1 MLKKLLL
8 GLIGVSIAFSTH
20 AQVFNTKSE
29 LYDFLSMELRKAGYD
44 VVEEEGRLIMGIM
57 GDPNGTTFVITGL
70 SEKPNELNLAT
81 RIARNCTVSQ
91 KIKQIAA
98 GFDVLVLEGS
108 GGSCVYGDLRSFY
121 LPITRENY
129 SKHFDNFI
137 HRLGEINSKL

>member
-44 VVEEEGRLIMGIM
+44 VVEEEGRLIMG
-57 GDPNGTTFVITGL
+57 DPNDTAFVITGL
-70 SEKPNELNLAT
+70 SEKPNELNLAA
-81 RIARNCTVSQ
+81 RLARNCTVSQ

-98 GFDVLVLEGS
+98 GFDVLVLERS

>member
-44 VVEEEGRLIMGIM
+44 VVEEKGRLIMG
-57 GDPNGTTFVITGL
+57 DPNDTVFVITGL
-70 SEKPNELNLAT
+70 SEKPNELNLAV

-98 GFDVLVLEGS
+98 GFDVRVIEGS
-108 GGSCVYGDLRSFY
+108 GGSCVYGDFRSFY

-129 SKHFDNFI
+129 IKHFENFI
-137 HRLGEINSKL
+137 DRLGEINSKL

>member
-29 LYDFLSMELRKAGYD
+29 LYDSLSMELRKAGYD
-44 VVEEEGRLIMGIM
+44 VVEEEGRLLM
-57 GDPNGTTFVITGL
+57 GDPNDTVFVITGL
-70 SEKPNELNLAT
+70 SENELNLAV
-81 RIARNCTVSQ
+81 RIRNCTVSQ

-108 GGSCVYGDLRSFY
+108 GGACVYGDLHRFY

-129 SKHFDNFI
+129 SKHFDNFL

>member
-20 AQVFNTKSE
+20 AQVFNTKSK

-44 VVEEEGRLIMGIM
+44 VVEEEGRLIMG
-57 GDPNGTTFVITGL
+57 DPNDTAFVITGL
-70 SEKPNELNLAT
+70 SEKPNELNLAL
-81 RIARNCTVSQ
+81 RLARNCTVSQ
-91 KIKQIAA
+91 KVKQIAA

>member
-44 VVEEEGRLIMGIM
+44 VVEEEGRLIMG
-57 GDPNGTTFVITGL
+57 DPNDTAFVITGL

>member
-44 VVEEEGRLIMGIM
+44 VVEEEGRLIMG
-57 GDPNGTTFVITGL
+57 DPNDTAFVITGL
-70 SEKPNELNLAT
+70 SEKPNELNLAL

-98 GFDVLVLEGS
+98 GFDVLVLERS

>member
-29 LYDFLSMELRKAGYD
+29 LYDFLSMKLRKAGYD
-44 VVEEEGRLIMGIM
+44 VVEEEGRLIMG
-57 GDPNGTTFVITGL
+57 DPNDTAFVITGL
-70 SEKPNELNLAT
+70 SEKPNELNLAL

-98 GFDVLVLEGS
+98 GFDVLVLERS

>member
-44 VVEEEGRLIMGIM
+44 VVEEEGRLLM
-57 GDPNGTTFVITGL
+57 GDPNDTVFAITGL
-70 SEKPNELNLAT
+70 SEKPNELNLAL
-81 RIARNCTVSQ
+81 RITNCTVSQ
-91 KIKQIAA
+91 KIKQIAI
-98 GFDVLVLEGS
+98 GFDVLVFEGS
-108 GGSCVYGDLRSFY
+108 GGGCVYGDLRSFY

-129 SKHFDNFI
+129 NKHFDNFL

>member
-29 LYDFLSMELRKAGYD
+29 LYDFLSMKLRKAGYD
-44 VVEEEGRLIMGIM
+44 VVEEEGRLIMG
-57 GDPNGTTFVITGL
+57 DPNDTAFVITGL
-70 SEKPNELNLAT
+70 SEKPNELNLAA
-81 RIARNCTVSQ
+81 RLARNCTVSQ

-98 GFDVLVLEGS
+98 GFDVLVLERS

>member
-44 VVEEEGRLIMGIM
+44 VVEEEGRLIMG
-57 GDPNGTTFVITGL
+57 DPNDTAFVITGL
-70 SEKPNELNLAT
+70 SEKPNELNLAL
-81 RIARNCTVSQ
+81 RLARNCTVSQ

-98 GFDVLVLEGS
+98 GFDVLVLERS

>member
-44 VVEEEGRLIMGIM
+44 VVEEEGRLIMG
-57 GDPNGTTFVITGL
+57 DPNDTAFVITGL
-70 SEKPNELNLAT
+70 SEKPNELNLAL
-81 RIARNCTVSQ
+81 RLARNCTVSQ

>member
-8 GLIGVSIAFSTH
+8 GLIEVSIAFSTH

-44 VVEEEGRLIMGIM
+44 VVEEEGRLIMG
-57 GDPNGTTFVITGL
+57 DPNDTAFVITGL
-70 SEKPNELNLAT
+70 SEKPNELNLAL
-81 RIARNCTVSQ
+81 RLARNCTVSQ

-98 GFDVLVLEGS
+98 GFDVLVLERS